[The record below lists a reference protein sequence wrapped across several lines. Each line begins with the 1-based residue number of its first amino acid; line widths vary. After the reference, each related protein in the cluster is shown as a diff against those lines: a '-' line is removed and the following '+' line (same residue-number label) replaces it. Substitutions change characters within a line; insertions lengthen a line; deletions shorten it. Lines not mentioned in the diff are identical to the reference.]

1 MGLEKRSGTTDFIL
15 WVSKFGV
22 PSVNKERPVLRSVN
36 VIRREY
42 KMAG

>member
-22 PSVNKERPVLRSVN
+22 PSVNKERPLKVFDLVTGSEN
-36 VIRREY
+36 
-42 KMAG
+42 